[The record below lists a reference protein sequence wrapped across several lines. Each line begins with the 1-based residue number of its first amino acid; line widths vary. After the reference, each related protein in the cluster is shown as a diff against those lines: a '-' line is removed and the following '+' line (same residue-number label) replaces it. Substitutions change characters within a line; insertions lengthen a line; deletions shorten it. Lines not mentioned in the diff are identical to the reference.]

1 MVAYW
6 NWRRQ
11 FRQIRADFKR
21 TLGMEDSVTMNSN
34 INTPA
39 EAIEAN
45 INAGAGKANLPL
57 GKMILLG
64 IMAGAFIAIGGA
76 SSNVSVH
83 SMADVGLA
91 RTLAGCIFPVGLM
104 MIVLVGGELFTGNCL
119 MMMGVLDKKIKGLQM
134 LRNLVVVYLSNLVGA
149 LIVDVLVFY
158 SGQFDYTGGAL
169 GAYTIKVALAKAN
182 ISFGKGFTSGI
193 MCNILVCGAI
203 LAAAAA
209 KDATGKIFACFFPI
223 LAFVAAGYEH
233 CVANMYYIPAGIFA
247 QSTLGLEQAASVVN
261 LGMLSWKNFFIHNL
275 LPVTL
280 GNIVGG
286 VSVAVIYSAVYRGG
300 KGKKRG

>member
-1 MVAYW
+1 MVALVDCMCKSICGKW
-6 NWRRQ
+6 SEREKWRN
-11 FRQIRADFKR
+11 D
-21 TLGMEDSVTMNSN
+21 MNGN
-34 INTPA
+34 MNTPA

-45 INAGAGKANLPL
+45 INAGVGKANLPL

-76 SSNVSVH
+76 SSNVAVH
-83 SMADVGLA
+83 SLADVGLA

-119 MMMGVLDKKIKGLQM
+119 MMMGVLDKKIRGMQM
-134 LRNLVVVYLSNLVGA
+134 VRNLVVVYFSNLVGA
-149 LIVDVLVFY
+149 LIVDVLVFC
-158 SGQFDYTGGAL
+158 SGQFDYTAGAL
-169 GAYTIKVALAKAN
+169 GAYTIKVAYAKST
-182 ISFGKGFTSGI
+182 ISPVAGFTSGI

-209 KDATGKIFACFFPI
+209 KDVTGKLFACFFPI

-233 CVANMYYIPAGIFA
+233 CVANMYYIPAGMLAATNAKYVAKAEELYGITQA
-247 QSTLGLEQAASVVN
+247 QLASLSIGGMVQN
-261 LGMLSWKNFFIHNL
+261 LI
-275 LPVTL
+275 PVTL

-286 VSVAVIYSAVYRGG
+286 SVCLGCLCFMIYR
-300 KGKKRG
+300 KNWK